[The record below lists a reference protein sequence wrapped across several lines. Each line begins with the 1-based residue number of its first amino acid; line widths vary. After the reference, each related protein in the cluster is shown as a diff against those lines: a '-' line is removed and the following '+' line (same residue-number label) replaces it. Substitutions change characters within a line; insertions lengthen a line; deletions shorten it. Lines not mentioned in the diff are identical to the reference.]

1 MTSLGRLRT
10 RAKWWCFY
18 SSLVCLFLLVLLSI
32 SAHQVNWYL
41 TPTQIALAWLLLILA
56 LLTALLSVLVIP
68 RWQAI
73 VALAI
78 TVFTIWWLFTSGPKP
93 DPDSASL
100 DQHVYQPN
108 HARV

>member
-1 MTSLGRLRT
+1 MTTLGRLRT
-10 RAKWWCFY
+10 RAKWRCFY
-18 SSLVCLFLLVLLSI
+18 ICLVCLILMLWLSI
-32 SAHQVNWYL
+32 SAHKVNWYL
-41 TPTQIALAWLLLILA
+41 TPSQVALAWLLLILA

-100 DQHVYQPN
+100 DQPVYQPN
-108 HARV
+108 HSRV